1 MKELERIIR
10 DKEFIFESLHDGI
23 SIIDH
28 RGIVVYVNNSNTRIT
43 KKEKSYFLGKY
54 VQDIVPDSGMLGVLE
69 TGQKLIDITTHVF
82 DANVIS
88 NIVPI
93 MDGGRIIGVISIFRD
108 ITEIKQLTDKLE
120 YANTTIK
127 QLYGKLH
134 KVNEDMS
141 DFVAGKSQAMKEAL
155 KYALKAGMVD
165 SNLLIEGESGT
176 GKEVLARFVHK
187 NSPRKDK
194 PFLAVNCASI
204 PFNLLESELFGYEE
218 GAFTGAKKGG
228 HPGYFEMAS
237 GGTLLLDEIADMD
250 IALQSKILR
259 VIQNKEI
266 MKVGG
271 SRLIPIDVRIVA
283 ATHKDLRTLVASGK
297 FRGDLFYR
305 LEVIRISLPPLRERK
320 EDIIYYI
327 DNMLGKMREKTGR
340 KVSLGEDALK
350 ILNSYDY
357 PGNIRELENIIE
369 RAVVMDEDGI
379 ITKKD
384 LPLYI
389 AEHDIKS
396 SSQLNLQYNDHFPT
410 IEEIEADAI
419 KKAMEK
425 YKNKSKVADV
435 LNISRASL
443 YRKMEKYN
451 IN

>member
-1 MKELERIIR
+1 M
-10 DKEFIFESLHDGI
+10 
-23 SIIDH
+23 
-28 RGIVVYVNNSNTRIT
+28 
-43 KKEKSYFLGKY
+43 
-54 VQDIVPDSGMLGVLE
+54 
-69 TGQKLIDITTHVF
+69 
-82 DANVIS
+82 
-88 NIVPI
+88 
-93 MDGGRIIGVISIFRD
+93 
-108 ITEIKQLTDKLE
+108 
-120 YANTTIK
+120 
-127 QLYGKLH
+127 
-134 KVNEDMS
+134 
-141 DFVAGKSQAMKEAL
+141 AGKSQSMKEAL

-194 PFLAVNCASI
+194 PFLAINCASI
-204 PFNLLESELFGYEE
+204 SFNLLESELFGYEE

-327 DNMLGKMREKTGR
+327 DNMLGKMRKKTGR
-340 KVSLGEDALK
+340 KISLGEDAFK
-350 ILNSYDY
+350 ILNNYDY

-410 IEEIEADAI
+410 MEEIEADAI
-419 KKAMEK
+419 KKAMGK

-443 YRKMEKYN
+443 YRKKEKYN